1 MKSFFCLFIIVLIS
15 TYTFAQG
22 PGSCISTCGHGDCI
36 SNKCI
41 CDPGWLDT
49 NCNTGASQIRVG
61 QTVSKF
67 LSSNDWGYF
76 YFSLDGVD
84 DDFSLIIDADFSY
97 LRIFT
102 LLQVEDSFI
111 LPSAQYNK
119 SYTFLAGYGTGTIGF
134 TKKEIQSV
142 NGGMLAIGFQNGPM
156 WSTRVS
162 ISVDF
167 SSSETDLSSMG
178 HIMGIVFGIAALIIV
193 ISICIYKSKLLI

>member
-1 MKSFFCLFIIVLIS
+1 LGIFLLFAWWYLNFHELFLIE
-15 TYTFAQG
+15 T
-22 PGSCISTCGHGDCI
+22 
-36 SNKCI
+36 K
-41 CDPGWLDT
+41 
-49 NCNTGASQIRVG
+49 
-61 QTVSKF
+61 
-67 LSSNDWGYF
+67 
-76 YFSLDGVD
+76 GVD

-167 SSSETDLSSMG
+167 SSSTIYS
-178 HIMGIVFGIAALIIV
+178 IFLILTKILKV
-193 ISICIYKSKLLI
+193 KQI